1 METFFY
7 SQGEIMIKKVGVI
20 LTATMLGGI
29 FAQSASAADLPVYVV
44 SASAGATISV
54 IATSGDTIGGQVL
67 RGTPDGM
74 GALKNSD
81 GTLTL
86 LSNHEM
92 SLSNATVQNTK
103 AATGTWGSSISKMIY
118 DPATKKIT
126 KVEPLIKN
134 MTYYDYLSQTWGASY
149 TNSVPS
155 SFPAID
161 PFGSANGT
169 NGLNRFCSGN
179 LIPAGG
185 LSYTEITSVKSTKVV
200 KGKTT
205 TVTTNK
211 STKYGYDGAVYLT
224 GEEGSEAS
232 RAFAFDLDGNGIQ
245 IPRFGLG
252 NWENF
257 LTKPSTGKSTIVI
270 GNEDNGATNS
280 QVFMYVGTKQ
290 SNGANFAEKAG
301 FTNGKLYAIAIED
314 IATDNAFRAA
324 KKIGEKVSV
333 GFNEVNTDP
342 RFANFANQAQ
352 YSGTTFSRVEDGEWD
367 PKNPN
372 VYYFVTTESNK
383 DPLATTP
390 NPDLGATSRDG
401 GALWR
406 LTFKDATNPFAG
418 ADIEM
423 LLNGTEA
430 PLLNKPDNIAID
442 ENGYILLQEDPGNN
456 AQLARVVAYRI
467 SDGKLATIAQFD
479 EKYFKTGA
487 AALLTVDEETSG
499 SVNMNQ
505 FLKASGDTKSHFFFN
520 AQVHTTLAA
529 ARPDLGLSA
538 ADQTAL
544 NTAGIEGGQYYEL
557 VIDWTKVFG

>member
-1 METFFY
+1 
-7 SQGEIMIKKVGVI
+7 MIKKVGVI

-29 FAQSASAADLPVYVV
+29 FAQSASAAEVPVYVV
-44 SASAGATISV
+44 SANAGATISV
-54 IATSGDTIGGQVL
+54 IATSGDTISGQVL

-92 SLSNATVQNTK
+92 SLSSATVQNTK
-103 AATGTWGSSISKMIY
+103 SDKGTWGSSISKMIY
-118 DPATKKIT
+118 DPTTKKIT
-126 KVEPLIKN
+126 SMEPLIKN
-134 MTYYDYLSQTWGASY
+134 MTYYDYKAKTWGPSY
-149 TNSVPS
+149 ANSVPS
-155 SFPAID
+155 YFPAID

-257 LTKPSTGKSTIVI
+257 LTKPGTGKATVVI
-270 GNEDNGATNS
+270 GNEDNEATNS

-324 KKIGEKVSV
+324 KKIGEKVAV

-383 DPLATTP
+383 DPLATTA
-390 NPDLGATSRDG
+390 NPDYVGAKRDG

-406 LTFKDATNPFAG
+406 MTFKNASDPLAG
-418 ADIEM
+418 AEIEM
-423 LLNGTEA
+423 LLNGSESVF
-430 PLLNKPDNIAID
+430 LNKPDNIAID

-520 AQVHTTLAA
+520 AQVHTTLASS
-529 ARPDLGLSA
+529 RPDLGLSA